1 MKYSDIK
8 FDCLHFKGEIPC
20 LPNKLRNKMCDSCD
34 EYIKINKRILIIKLG
49 AIGDVI
55 RTTPLLSK
63 FKELY
68 PDSQITWITNSPNI
82 LPSDL
87 IQQILPFNASSVLTV
102 QGCEFDIAVNLDKD
116 KEACILLKNVNAK
129 EKFGY
134 TWDNNHLHGLNK
146 AAEDKI
152 LTGLFDN
159 ISKQNKKSYQ
169 EEIFEICGMKFTREP
184 NILNVDYNFNKKWEI
199 ISEKASGKKI
209 IGLNTGCGS
218 RWPTRLWKPENWES
232 LILKLSD
239 AGYFP
244 MVLGGVDEDAQNI
257 KYAQSTG
264 VYYPGTYSLQEFI
277 AIVNKCD
284 VVVTAVSMAM
294 HIASGLNKPIV
305 LFNNIFNKYEFELYG
320 KGIIIEPP
328 DGCDCYYGRKCVRD
342 VHCMEGITPQ
352 SVFDKIKTL
361 SFTG

>member
-1 MKYSDIK
+1 MNYSDIK
-8 FDCLHFKGEIPC
+8 FDCLHFKGELPC
-20 LPNKLRNKMCDSCD
+20 SPNKLRNKMCDSCD
-34 EYIKINKRILIIKLG
+34 EYFKINKRILIIKLG

-63 FKELY
+63 FKIMY
-68 PDSQITWITNSPNI
+68 PGSYITWVTNSPDI

-87 IQQILPFNASSVLTV
+87 IGQILPFNISSVLIV

-116 KEACILLKNVNAK
+116 KEACLLLKNVTAK

-134 TWDNNHLHGLNK
+134 SWENNHLTGLNK

-169 EEIFEICGMKFTREP
+169 QEIFEICGMKFNHEP
-184 NILNVDYNFNKKWEI
+184 NILNVNPGYNEKWDI
-199 ISEKASGKKI
+199 IREKASGKKI
-209 IGLNTGCGS
+209 IGLNTGCGL
-218 RWPTRLWKPENWES
+218 RWPTRLWRPENWES
-232 LILKLSD
+232 LIFKLREN
-239 AGYFP
+239 GFFP
-244 MVLGGVDEDAQNI
+244 MVLGGVEEDFQNQ
-257 KYAQSTG
+257 KYSGSTG
-264 VYYPGTYSLQEFI
+264 AFYPGTYSLQEFI

-305 LFNNIFNKYEFELYG
+305 LFNNIFNKNEFELYDRG
-320 KGIIIEPP
+320 VIVEPP
-328 DGCDCYYGRKCVRD
+328 EGCDCYYGRTCTREI
-342 VHCMEGITPQ
+342 HCMEGITPLK
-352 SVFDKIKTL
+352 VFDSIKSL
-361 SFTG
+361 VFTG